1 MFMQRQS
8 RDGGPLF
15 KDGFSE
21 VVSLI
26 RFPFLRMRSG
36 QFWVLFFLSDE
47 HLYQVAE
54 ILVANDFYLEQHK
67 CIYQRMLEL
76 WKERKRIDLLTLQD
90 DLTKCGELERLEVLS
105 TSCLCRKM
113 F

>member
-1 MFMQRQS
+1 MQRQS

-21 VVSLI
+21 VVSFNQVPVSQDAE
-26 RFPFLRMRSG
+26 RA
-36 QFWVLFFLSDE
+36 VLGAILLSDE

-76 WKERKRIDLLTLQD
+76 ERKKTN
-90 DLTKCGELERLEVLS
+90 
-105 TSCLCRKM
+105 
-113 F
+113 